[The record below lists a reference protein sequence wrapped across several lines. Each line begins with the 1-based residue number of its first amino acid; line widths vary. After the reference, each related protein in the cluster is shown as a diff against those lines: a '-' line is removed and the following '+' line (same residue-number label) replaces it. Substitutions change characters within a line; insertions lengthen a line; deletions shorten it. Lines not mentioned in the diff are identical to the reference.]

1 MTYKQMAEQLYDTRE
16 YIKFLYKIRDE
27 HFKED
32 KDGSRMIG
40 KIVNNILDYQNYL
53 QYIKEWE
60 EKQ

>member
-1 MTYKQMAEQLYDTRE
+1 M
-16 YIKFLYKIRDE
+16 KI

-53 QYIKEWE
+53 QYIKEWG
-60 EKQ
+60 EKNNEM